1 MLNKRFIYDS
11 KPEIKLN
18 SVQISAKKAIEEKIE
33 KGIYLFEQVNCALC
47 GSSNAEIL
55 AEKDRYGLKCNTKI
69 CKDCGFV
76 YSSPRMT
83 ENSYAEFYDA
93 EYRRLY
99 VGTKTPGIV
108 FFKDQQFRGER
119 IYKYLQSKGVIQNQK
134 LKILEIGCGA
144 GGILECFKS
153 HGHEVLGMDLG
164 EEYLTFGFEKYGLN
178 LKKGGLKDVDSGYKA
193 DIIIYS
199 HVLEHLLDLP
209 SELSL
214 IKQTL
219 SKNGVVYIEVPGLK
233 FIHSTYDMNFLK
245 YLQNAHTFH
254 FTKNSLVRLFSS
266 NGFSNIDANE
276 QIRSVF
282 NVATESNNFPQNK
295 NEFNE
300 IISYLTRNEKFRHF
314 NFLKFKKFKW
324 FIKSTIIKL
333 KSK

>member
-1 MLNKRFIYDS
+1 MLAKRYTNDG
-11 KPEIKLN
+11 KTELKLN
-18 SVQISAKKAIEEKIE
+18 SVQAAAKNEVEAKI
-33 KGIYLFEQVNCALC
+33 KSGKYSFEDVNCAIC
-47 GSSNAEIL
+47 GSEHSEIL
-55 AEKDRYGLKCNTKI
+55 AEKDRYGLKCITKI
-69 CKDCGFV
+69 CKNCGFV

-83 ENSYAEFYDA
+83 ENSYAEFYDS

-99 VGTKTPGIV
+99 VGTETPGEV

-178 LKKGGLKDVDSGYKA
+178 LKKGGLKDVDSEYKA

-199 HVLEHLLDLP
+199 HVLEHVLDLP

-266 NGFSNIDANE
+266 NGFSNIDADE

-282 NVATESNNFPQNK
+282 NVAPESNNFPQNN
-295 NEFNE
+295 NEFND
-300 IISYLTRNEKFRHF
+300 IIFYLTKNEKFRHF

-333 KSK
+333 RSK